1 MLKAESV
8 LTSPAP
14 PGAAA
19 LPAIEGVR
27 ATFDCDAAD
36 GTLGSVCCAACAGG
50 GLGNSRKSARMKRK
64 GP

>member
-27 ATFDCDAAD
+27 ATFDAAD

-50 GLGNSRKSARMKRK
+50 CFGNSL
-64 GP
+64 G

>member
-19 LPAIEGVR
+19 LPASEGVR
-27 ATFDCDAAD
+27 ATFDAAD
-36 GTLGSVCCAACAGG
+36 GTLGSVCCAACAGV
-50 GLGNSRKSARMKRK
+50 GLGNSRKSARMKIK